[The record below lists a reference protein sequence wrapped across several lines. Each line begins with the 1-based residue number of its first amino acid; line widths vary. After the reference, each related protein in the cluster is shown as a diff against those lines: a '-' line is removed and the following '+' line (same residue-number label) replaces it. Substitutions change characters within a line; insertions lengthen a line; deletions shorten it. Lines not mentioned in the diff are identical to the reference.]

1 VIRIEKTTV
10 VPIVLLVSVT
20 SAPLLILLGWQVAIK
35 LPAAFRHDVLAVVHL
50 ELLIAALLVICA
62 VGTLR
67 AAHHNA
73 NCTFSRSSYVAL
85 LIACAISASLG
96 DNPGLFLGSPWSSA
110 ALVLALCGVTALI
123 VSLVDSRGAG
133 KIAFWTVALSA
144 VTLAAWQVS
153 APPFIAVLLVR
164 N

>member
-1 VIRIEKTTV
+1 MTRIEKTTV
-10 VPIVLLVSVT
+10 LPIVLLVIVT

-35 LPAAFRHDVLAVVHL
+35 LPTALRHDVFAVVRL

-67 AAHHNA
+67 AAHRNA
-73 NCTFSRSSYVAL
+73 SCEFSRSSYVAL
-85 LIACAISASLG
+85 VIACAISASLA
-96 DNPGLFLGSPWSSA
+96 DDPGLFLGSPWSSA
-110 ALVLALCGVTALI
+110 ALVLSLCGVTALI
-123 VSLVDSRGAG
+123 ISLIDNRGAG
-133 KIAFWTVALSA
+133 KIAFGTVALAA

-153 APPFIAVLLVR
+153 APPLIAGLLVR

>member
-1 VIRIEKTTV
+1 MTRIEKTTV

-35 LPAAFRHDVLAVVHL
+35 LPAAFRHYVFAVVRLEVLLAV
-50 ELLIAALLVICA
+50 LLVITA

-67 AAHHNA
+67 AAHGNA
-73 NCTFSRSSYVAL
+73 SGFSRSSYLAL

-96 DNPGLFLGSPWSSA
+96 DNPGLFLGTPWSSA

-123 VSLVDSRGAG
+123 ISLTDSRGAG

-153 APPFIAVLLVR
+153 APPLIAVLLVR